1 MAVASRWNS
10 TVDVAQVACLT
21 IATSSHRGVV
31 QSSATGVWAGSSTCG
46 AILSKG
52 HQRVALL
59 LSKGV
64 QDSRQAVR
72 LEQLAHSHFL
82 PFLNRNFLQHRGA
95 QSRVQIHI
103 RYGSTRRAWCDR
115 HNRQGRHQR
124 PSLCSPHRGVAINR
138 PATGVWRGGDEARL
152 PGLPLGAPA
161 AAAWPSLPAGVAG
174 GATTAGSEPNGICA
188 RRVMDRGRDAPKFA
202 KYKIWGPIRNL
213 GPVSESK
220 KRKGKTSQ
228 ILWLNFSGAH

>member
-138 PATGVWRGGDEARL
+138 PATGVWRAGTRPDYLGCHWVRPRPRL
-152 PGLPLGAPA
+152 GHPFLREWQAGLPPQAPSRMA
-161 AAAWPSLPAGVAG
+161 YV
-174 GATTAGSEPNGICA
+174 
-188 RRVMDRGRDAPKFA
+188 RG
-202 KYKIWGPIRNL
+202 
-213 GPVSESK
+213 E
-220 KRKGKTSQ
+220 
-228 ILWLNFSGAH
+228 